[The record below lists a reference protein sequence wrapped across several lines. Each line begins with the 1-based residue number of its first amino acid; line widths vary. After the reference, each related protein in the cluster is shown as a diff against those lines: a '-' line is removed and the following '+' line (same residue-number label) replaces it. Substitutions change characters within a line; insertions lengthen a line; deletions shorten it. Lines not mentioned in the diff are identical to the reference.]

1 MLAKWCVL
9 VALPSAVLS
18 CSDGPTHPAGCSGDL
33 QVSVDTHT
41 LGPTRPVFSWS
52 PRCGTTFVTV
62 VTAQFGVGDPAV
74 MWSMSVPENLS
85 MAPPIVYGR
94 TPPNATYSTPP
105 QPLSP
110 GQRYRVQ
117 VGTTVG
123 GDALA
128 GTGEATFIP

>member
-9 VALPSAVLS
+9 TALVGAVVS
-18 CSDGPTHPAGCSGDL
+18 CSDGPTHPAGCSGDV

-41 LGPTRPVFSWS
+41 LGPTHPVFSWS

-62 VTAQFGVGDPAV
+62 VTAPVGIGDPAV
-74 MWSMSVPENLS
+74 MWSVNVPENLS

-94 TPPNATYSTPP
+94 NPANATDYSQA

-117 VGTTVG
+117 VGTVIG

-128 GTGEATFIP
+128 AQGEATFIP